1 RAQDDRRLRARG
13 DAGPRARRRL
23 LDAARAM
30 RDELPP
36 ARDGDHDLRVRVVRQ
51 PRPVVAHRVA
61 DRCDPDHRGDRLRAA
76 AARGPVPAFEGDPCA
91 GGPGALAAEDHH
103 KDPRSGPDRGR
114 DRVVQRGPAS
124 RVGADAG
131 HLSGSEG
138 CSAAIEAQ
146 ILASRAHGC
155 SLRDPER
162 VRGGCPM
169 SATNLDVPVLISAE
183 QIRRREFVTIRRGY
197 DPDQVRAYLV
207 QLADQIELM
216 RVLLRDAQAEAQ
228 TARRTTE
235 QPRQDPYQQL
245 GERVASVIREADHAA
260 EAITGEAHREAER
273 VTREARA
280 DADRIRTDAQAKAED
295 ARSRAETAVRTARQE
310 ADRTIA
316 GLSTRR
322 DALVDQIASMQE
334 RLIGVARDLESA
346 MDVQFTIPDIPAIK
360 DLLDEP

>member
-1 RAQDDRRLRARG
+1 
-13 DAGPRARRRL
+13 
-23 LDAARAM
+23 
-30 RDELPP
+30 
-36 ARDGDHDLRVRVVRQ
+36 
-51 PRPVVAHRVA
+51 
-61 DRCDPDHRGDRLRAA
+61 
-76 AARGPVPAFEGDPCA
+76 
-91 GGPGALAAEDHH
+91 
-103 KDPRSGPDRGR
+103 
-114 DRVVQRGPAS
+114 
-124 RVGADAG
+124 
-131 HLSGSEG
+131 
-138 CSAAIEAQ
+138 
-146 ILASRAHGC
+146 
-155 SLRDPER
+155 
-162 VRGGCPM
+162 M

-260 EAITGEAHREAER
+260 EAITGEAHRDAER

-280 DADRIRTDAQAKAED
+280 DADRIRTDAQSKAEE

-346 MDVQFTIPDIPAIK
+346 MDVQFTIPDIPAIQ
-360 DLLDEP
+360 DLLDDPAEGTAVDEDASSKEIAPSAEDWDDAADPIEVEASAAREPMITVAEAGDDDAGILDPSYEELWEGTGAMRLDIPALDLDWGDVDDEGDDDRPYP

>member
-1 RAQDDRRLRARG
+1 
-13 DAGPRARRRL
+13 
-23 LDAARAM
+23 
-30 RDELPP
+30 
-36 ARDGDHDLRVRVVRQ
+36 
-51 PRPVVAHRVA
+51 
-61 DRCDPDHRGDRLRAA
+61 
-76 AARGPVPAFEGDPCA
+76 
-91 GGPGALAAEDHH
+91 
-103 KDPRSGPDRGR
+103 
-114 DRVVQRGPAS
+114 
-124 RVGADAG
+124 
-131 HLSGSEG
+131 
-138 CSAAIEAQ
+138 
-146 ILASRAHGC
+146 
-155 SLRDPER
+155 
-162 VRGGCPM
+162 M

-260 EAITGEAHREAER
+260 EAITGEAHRDAER

-280 DADRIRTDAQAKAED
+280 DADRIRTDAQSKAEE

-360 DLLDEP
+360 DLLDEPAEGTAADENPSSNEIAPSAEDWDDVADPTEVEASAAREPMIMVAEAGDDDPGILDPSYEELWEGTGAMKLDIPALDLDWGDIDDEGDDDRP

>member
-1 RAQDDRRLRARG
+1 
-13 DAGPRARRRL
+13 
-23 LDAARAM
+23 
-30 RDELPP
+30 
-36 ARDGDHDLRVRVVRQ
+36 
-51 PRPVVAHRVA
+51 
-61 DRCDPDHRGDRLRAA
+61 
-76 AARGPVPAFEGDPCA
+76 
-91 GGPGALAAEDHH
+91 
-103 KDPRSGPDRGR
+103 
-114 DRVVQRGPAS
+114 
-124 RVGADAG
+124 
-131 HLSGSEG
+131 
-138 CSAAIEAQ
+138 
-146 ILASRAHGC
+146 
-155 SLRDPER
+155 
-162 VRGGCPM
+162 M

-245 GERVASVIREADHAA
+245 GERVASVIREADHVA
-260 EAITGEAHREAER
+260 EAITGEAHRDAEG

-280 DADRIRTDAQAKAED
+280 DADRIRTDAQAKAEE

-360 DLLDEP
+360 DLLDEPAEGTAADENPSSKEIAPWAEAWDDVADPTEVEASATRERIMMVAEAGDDDPDILAPSYEELWEGTGAMKLDIPALDLDWGDIDDEGDDDRPYA

>member
-1 RAQDDRRLRARG
+1 
-13 DAGPRARRRL
+13 
-23 LDAARAM
+23 
-30 RDELPP
+30 
-36 ARDGDHDLRVRVVRQ
+36 
-51 PRPVVAHRVA
+51 
-61 DRCDPDHRGDRLRAA
+61 
-76 AARGPVPAFEGDPCA
+76 
-91 GGPGALAAEDHH
+91 
-103 KDPRSGPDRGR
+103 
-114 DRVVQRGPAS
+114 
-124 RVGADAG
+124 
-131 HLSGSEG
+131 
-138 CSAAIEAQ
+138 
-146 ILASRAHGC
+146 
-155 SLRDPER
+155 
-162 VRGGCPM
+162 M

-260 EAITGEAHREAER
+260 EAITGEAHRDAER

-280 DADRIRTDAQAKAED
+280 DADRIRTDAQAKAEE

-334 RLIGVARDLESA
+334 RLMGVARDLESA

-360 DLLDEP
+360 DLLDEPAEGTAADENPSSKEIAPSTQDRDDAADPTEVEASAAREPTIMVAEAGDDDPGILDPSYEELWEGTGAVKLDIPALDLDWGDIDDEGDDDRL

>member
-1 RAQDDRRLRARG
+1 
-13 DAGPRARRRL
+13 
-23 LDAARAM
+23 
-30 RDELPP
+30 
-36 ARDGDHDLRVRVVRQ
+36 
-51 PRPVVAHRVA
+51 
-61 DRCDPDHRGDRLRAA
+61 
-76 AARGPVPAFEGDPCA
+76 
-91 GGPGALAAEDHH
+91 
-103 KDPRSGPDRGR
+103 
-114 DRVVQRGPAS
+114 
-124 RVGADAG
+124 
-131 HLSGSEG
+131 
-138 CSAAIEAQ
+138 
-146 ILASRAHGC
+146 
-155 SLRDPER
+155 
-162 VRGGCPM
+162 M

-235 QPRQDPYQQL
+235 RPRQDPYQQL

-260 EAITGEAHREAER
+260 EAITGEANRDAER

-280 DADRIRTDAQAKAED
+280 EADRIRTDAQAKAEQ

-346 MDVQFTIPDIPAIK
+346 MDVQFTIPDIPAIQ
-360 DLLDEP
+360 DLLDDPAEGTAADEDASSKEIAPSGEAWDDAADPIEVEASAAREPMITVAEAGDDDPGILDPSYEELWEGTGAMKLDIPALDLDWGDVDDEGDDDRPYA

>member
-1 RAQDDRRLRARG
+1 
-13 DAGPRARRRL
+13 
-23 LDAARAM
+23 
-30 RDELPP
+30 
-36 ARDGDHDLRVRVVRQ
+36 
-51 PRPVVAHRVA
+51 
-61 DRCDPDHRGDRLRAA
+61 
-76 AARGPVPAFEGDPCA
+76 
-91 GGPGALAAEDHH
+91 
-103 KDPRSGPDRGR
+103 
-114 DRVVQRGPAS
+114 
-124 RVGADAG
+124 
-131 HLSGSEG
+131 
-138 CSAAIEAQ
+138 
-146 ILASRAHGC
+146 
-155 SLRDPER
+155 
-162 VRGGCPM
+162 M

-260 EAITGEAHREAER
+260 EAITGEAHRDAER

-280 DADRIRTDAQAKAED
+280 DADRIRTDAQAKAEE

-360 DLLDEP
+360 DLLDEPAEGTAEDESASSKESAPSAEDWDDVADATEVEASAAREPMIMVAEAGDDDPGILDPSYEELWEGTGAMKLDIPALDLDWGDIDDEGDDDRPFA

>member
-1 RAQDDRRLRARG
+1 
-13 DAGPRARRRL
+13 
-23 LDAARAM
+23 
-30 RDELPP
+30 
-36 ARDGDHDLRVRVVRQ
+36 
-51 PRPVVAHRVA
+51 
-61 DRCDPDHRGDRLRAA
+61 
-76 AARGPVPAFEGDPCA
+76 
-91 GGPGALAAEDHH
+91 
-103 KDPRSGPDRGR
+103 
-114 DRVVQRGPAS
+114 
-124 RVGADAG
+124 
-131 HLSGSEG
+131 
-138 CSAAIEAQ
+138 
-146 ILASRAHGC
+146 
-155 SLRDPER
+155 
-162 VRGGCPM
+162 M

-260 EAITGEAHREAER
+260 EAITGEAHRDAER

-280 DADRIRTDAQAKAED
+280 DADRIRTDAQAKAEE

-360 DLLDEP
+360 DLLDEPAEATAEDENASSKEIAPSAEAWDDVADPTEVEASAAREPTIMVAEAGDDDPGILDPSYEELWEGTGAMKLDIPALDLDWGDIDDEGDDDRPYA